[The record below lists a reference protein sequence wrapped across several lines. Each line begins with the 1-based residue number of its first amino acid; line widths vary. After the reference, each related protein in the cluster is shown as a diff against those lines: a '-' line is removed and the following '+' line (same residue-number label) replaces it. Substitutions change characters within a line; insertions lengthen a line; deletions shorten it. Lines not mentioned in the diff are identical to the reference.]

1 MKKSLQ
7 YSKPAQNNITSSLGN
22 SGFSYS
28 SKYKKKASR
37 ADDLHDVN
45 KL

>member
-7 YSKPAQNNITSSLGN
+7 YSKPTHNYITSSLGN
-22 SGFSYS
+22 SCFSYS
-28 SKYKKKASR
+28 SKYKKRTTR
-37 ADDLHDVN
+37 ADNIHDFN